1 MKIDRDEVFTHAAE
15 AATETKLPYW
25 LITVVAGA
33 LATLGL
39 ALNSSA
45 VVIGAMLIAPLLAP
59 LVGLGLGLAA
69 GDGRLALHTA
79 IVIVG
84 STIVVI
90 ATAALLTMI
99 LPFPTVTD
107 EIMARTRPT
116 TLDLAVAVLSGLAG
130 AIVTVSRARNLAG
143 AVPGVAAAVALVP
156 PLSVAGFGIGI
167 GWNGDI
173 IRGSLLLY
181 SANLAGVVLSA
192 MIVFL
197 LAGMHRQSVLDA
209 ARSWHEQRGSTHIDR
224 NIDRVPGLRSLGM
237 VTSPWTRLALVAIFA
252 AVLAVPLTA
261 TLKQISRETR
271 VQRAIT
277 AAEDMFRSREH
288 SFIIGHKVV
297 IGDTATHVFLRVAT
311 TTPFQADDRARF
323 EREAT
328 SAAGEPV
335 TVSLE
340 QIATRTGDIAAFT
353 NIAPG
358 ALTTEAPARADVGA
372 LIADVQERMS
382 TVLAGQSLPD
392 RVQIVGYEVGSGTGD
407 TAVITVAYLA
417 AASLA
422 ADADQIL
429 TRNIARALDGTAHIN
444 LLYIPG
450 TPQAAAVRDA
460 NTRVSEDIARLLKR
474 YPRLDV
480 EVGRGAG
487 DSAAAAGATRSLIG
501 QGIDSTRIQIRA
513 DSAAGVFYRIV
524 ARVIP
529 GR

>member
-1 MKIDRDEVFTHAAE
+1 MKIDRDEVFTNAAE

-45 VVIGAMLIAPLLAP
+45 VIIGAMLIAPLLGP
-59 LVGLGLGLAA
+59 LVGLGLGLAS
-69 GDGRLALHTA
+69 GDGRLTLHTA
-79 IVIVG
+79 IVIIG

-90 ATAALLTMI
+90 ATAALLTML

-107 EIMARTRPT
+107 EILARTRPT

-192 MIVFL
+192 MFVFL
-197 LAGMHRQSVLDA
+197 VAGMHRTSVLGT
-209 ARSWHEQRGSTHIDR
+209 ARSWHEREGSTRIGR
-224 NIDRVPGLRSLGM
+224 NIDRVPGLRSLG
-237 VTSPWTRLALVAIFA
+237 VATSPWTRLALVAVFA

-261 TLKQISRETR
+261 TLRQISRETR
-271 VQRAIT
+271 VQRAIAT
-277 AAEDMFRSREH
+277 AEDMFRSPENA
-288 SFIIGHKVV
+288 FIIGHKVV

-311 TTPFQADDRARF
+311 TTPFRSADRMKF
-323 EREAT
+323 ERKAT
-328 SAAGEPV
+328 AAAGEPV

-358 ALTTEAPARADVGA
+358 TLTTEAPPRADVGA
-372 LIADVQERMS
+372 LVDDVQHRMAV
-382 TVLAGQSLPD
+382 VLAEQPLPD
-392 RVQIVGYEVGSGTGD
+392 RVQIVGYEVGPGTAD

-417 AASLA
+417 PASLA
-422 ADADQIL
+422 ADAEQML
-429 TRNIARALDGTAHIN
+429 TRSIARAIDGTAHVS

-450 TPQAAAVRDA
+450 TPQVAAVRDA
-460 NTRVSEDIARLLKR
+460 NARVSEDIARFLKR

-480 EVGRGAG
+480 QVERGAR
-487 DSAAAAGATRSLIG
+487 DSAAAAAATRSLIG
-501 QGIDSTRIQIRA
+501 QGVDSTRIKMRT
-513 DSAAGVFYRIV
+513 DSSAGVFYRIV

-529 GR
+529 DR